1 MLHQSEA
8 TPAAPVGCD
17 PSMVLGLGV
26 PNQTGTPS
34 PGRVAV
40 RRFDKCQFF
49 ISIKPQCVSVGVFC
63 FVIG

>member
-1 MLHQSEA
+1 MLQQSVA
-8 TPAAPVGCD
+8 TLTAPVGCD

-40 RRFDKCQFF
+40 RGFDKFMFF
-49 ISIKPQCVSVGVFC
+49 IRSRVHYASSEVFHLKR
-63 FVIG
+63 I